1 MNGLMSNWFLAA
13 TGLYGLSTIL
23 WFIAVIHPAPRGL
36 RWARWSLGGALIF
49 QLALL
54 LCWLLRAGGGG
65 ATRLLLGL
73 GAAALAALLLGLT
86 RYRSE
91 RAFEALIAQGTALA
105 TFLALASSLFGQD
118 LGPRAP
124 WLVITHVSLS
134 IAGVIAFTFAAL
146 AAALYLRQATRLKK
160 KRELTRRRRL
170 PSLATLDQLSL
181 RGMSVGFPLYS
192 GGLLLGSAQALS
204 SGQLKASDLIAAG
217 SWLLYG
223 ALLQARLT
231 AGWRGRRAAWL
242 TIIAQSGLL
251 AVIIA
256 YLWR

>member
-1 MNGLMSNWFLAA
+1 MNGFMSNWFLAA
-13 TGLYGLSTIL
+13 TGLYSLSTLL
-23 WFIAVIHPAPRGL
+23 WFTAVIRPTPRGL
-36 RWARWSLGGALIF
+36 RWARWSLGGSLIF
-49 QLALL
+49 QFALL
-54 LCWLLRAGGGG
+54 LCWLLRAGSGG

-86 RYRSE
+86 RYRGE
-91 RAFEALIAQGTALA
+91 RAFEALIAQGVALV

-134 IAGVIAFTFAAL
+134 LAGVIAFTFAAL

-160 KRELTRRRRL
+160 KELTKLRRL
-170 PSLATLDQLSL
+170 PSLASLDQLSL
-181 RGMSVGFPLYS
+181 RGMSIGFPLYS

-204 SGQLKASDLIAAG
+204 SGQLKLSDLIAAG

-251 AVIIA
+251 IVIIA

>member
-1 MNGLMSNWFLAA
+1 MK
-13 TGLYGLSTIL
+13 T
-23 WFIAVIHPAPRGL
+23 
-36 RWARWSLGGALIF
+36 WS
-49 QLALL
+49 
-54 LCWLLRAGGGG
+54 
-65 ATRLLLGL
+65 
-73 GAAALAALLLGLT
+73 GAAQGSALV
-86 RYRSE
+86 
-91 RAFEALIAQGTALA
+91 
-105 TFLALASSLFGQD
+105 TFLALASSLFGRD

-134 IAGVIAFTFAAL
+134 LAGVIAFTFAAL

-160 KRELTRRRRL
+160 KELKKLRQL
-170 PSLATLDQLSL
+170 PSLASLDQLSL
-181 RGMSVGFPLYS
+181 RGMSIGFPLYS
-192 GGLLLGSAQALS
+192 GGILLGSAQALS
-204 SGQLKASDLIAAG
+204 SGQLKLSDLIAAG

-251 AVIIA
+251 IVIIA